1 MVNDVDK
8 NNRTALWS
16 PYMPPEDAKRT
27 LETVLRLLE
36 KGASWLDMYK
46 IVAEACRQTTAREKE
61 LLHHG
66 FQAPRML
73 AAGGNL
79 VRLDW
84 AAQGEVVRQHK
95 EHLETTMPT
104 MRKLG

>member
-1 MVNDVDK
+1 MANKPDK
-8 NNRTALWS
+8 RNRTVLWS
-16 PYMPPEDAKRT
+16 LYMPPEDAKRT
-27 LETVLRLLE
+27 LETALRLLE

-61 LLHHG
+61 QLHHG
-66 FQAPRML
+66 LQAPRML

-84 AAQGEVVRQHK
+84 AARGEVVRQHK
-95 EHLETTMPT
+95 EHLEN
-104 MRKLG
+104 